1 MILKTFTKWKWIF
14 VGLYLAAMALG
25 VCLMIWPDISA
36 GILCY
41 LLGIILIIVGT
52 LRMLSYFQRG
62 ISALWHRYELPLGL
76 MDILL
81 GIYFFS
87 RPANVLILTP
97 VIVGILILT
106 DSVFKL
112 QEILELRPGTQWLH
126 IVLCIVNILFA
137 LLLIGNPF
145 EGTMTLMVYLGLCL
159 SIDSVQSLLFIR
171 RVAKQVRQYAPIDA
185 DFVTIE

>member
-1 MILKTFTKWKWIF
+1 MWDSPWLLWLW
-14 VGLYLAAMALG
+14 AS
-25 VCLMIWPDISA
+25 CLMIWPDISA
-36 GILCY
+36 GILCC
-41 LLGIILIIVGT
+41 LLGIKLIIVGT